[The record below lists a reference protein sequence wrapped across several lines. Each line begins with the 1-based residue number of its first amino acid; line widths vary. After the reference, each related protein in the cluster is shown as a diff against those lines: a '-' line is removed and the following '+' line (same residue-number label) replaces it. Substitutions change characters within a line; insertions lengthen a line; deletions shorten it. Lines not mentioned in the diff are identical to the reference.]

1 MPARRG
7 PLILSVVGAPYGEDI
22 GGYDFIRI
30 TRGCPESQGA
40 GRRATGTSQCDQT
53 AFKSRAW

>member
-22 GGYDFIRI
+22 GGNRS
-30 TRGCPESQGA
+30 P
-40 GRRATGTSQCDQT
+40 GRC
-53 AFKSRAW
+53 

>member
-7 PLILSVVGAPYGEDI
+7 PLILFLVGAPYGEDI

-30 TRGCPESQGA
+30 TRGCPESQGSDSYTQVA
-40 GRRATGTSQCDQT
+40 S
-53 AFKSRAW
+53 